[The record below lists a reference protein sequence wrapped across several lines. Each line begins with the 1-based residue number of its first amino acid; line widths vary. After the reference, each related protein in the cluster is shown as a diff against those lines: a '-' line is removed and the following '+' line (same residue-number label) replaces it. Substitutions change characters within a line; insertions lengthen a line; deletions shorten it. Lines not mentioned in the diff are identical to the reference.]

1 MIGLFGVLIVVA
13 AVLPFDE
20 FFAADVEVE
29 AGGIL
34 ETAVKE
40 GETRLSPPGFC
51 RPSCPFLTS
60 IWRARLHRGME
71 AETIRASMGANVAPC
86 HYRGR
91 LRCSLATEAT
101 RE

>member
-1 MIGLFGVLIVVA
+1 MVRA
-13 AVLPFDE
+13 RHS
-20 FFAADVEVE
+20 VEEMPVISVE

-40 GETRLSPPGFC
+40 GETRLSPPGMC
-51 RPSCPFLTS
+51 RPPCPFLTS